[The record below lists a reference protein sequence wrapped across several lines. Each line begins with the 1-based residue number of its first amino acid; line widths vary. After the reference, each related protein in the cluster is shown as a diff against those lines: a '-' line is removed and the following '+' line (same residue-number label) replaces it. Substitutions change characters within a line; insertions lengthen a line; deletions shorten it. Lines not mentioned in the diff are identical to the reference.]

1 MQVHEFSEIEQ
12 RKALEQYAQLAFA
25 NLKKN
30 ILQDLI
36 NNKNESAIYKRYDK
50 KKIVEILQNP
60 QRKEED
66 TREVSR
72 YMYII
77 SSHYRRLVTYYS
89 TILLYNYSVIPSKV
103 SAKKPKKKDYTECFY
118 QVVNLAEKYNL
129 EHEVAKAMNI
139 AVRDGVFFGIC
150 YESED
155 SFYIKHFPHTK
166 YMKISSI
173 EDGVYRPAIDLA
185 YFNGKEDLLSAY
197 GEDFVIAYE
206 KYKGNDKK
214 GLKGDK
220 KKKWYEIPN
229 GVVLKADENDP
240 YFSFPLFLGLLD
252 SIFDIED
259 YRMLNKAKAEN
270 DNYKVLSAQLPLD
283 DNGAPIM
290 DYNLA
295 QKYYGQMSQNLP
307 TGIGLLLSP
316 FAVNSFAFQNSSA
329 ADRNNVVE
337 SVNTFWQSAGTP
349 SSLFGGGNI
358 SSSSAMM
365 MAVKPDE
372 ALAFSMLKQLE
383 RYFNYRIKKMNFP
396 YSFKISFSR
405 LSIFNQDEYINRLSK
420 AASLATPT
428 KLAYCNA
435 LGMSTSDILGLTY
448 LEEDILGL
456 SKTVWMSPL
465 VSSNVQSS
473 VDSSKGRPS
482 AEESGKSVSDSS
494 QNTRDSGSNDNR

>member
-1 MQVHEFSEIEQ
+1 MQVHEFSEKEQ
-12 RKALEQYAQLAFA
+12 RKVLEQYAQLAFA

-77 SSHYRRLVTYYS
+77 SSHYRRLVNYYS
-89 TILLYNYSVIPSKV
+89 TILLYNYSIIPSKIPL
-103 SAKKPKKKDYTECFY
+103 KKPKKNDYMKCFY
-118 QVVNLAEKYNL
+118 HVVNQAEKYNL
-129 EHEVAKAMNI
+129 EHEATKAMNI

-173 EDGVYRPAIDLA
+173 EDGVYRPSIDLA
-185 YFNGKEDLLSAY
+185 YFNGKEDLLQAY

-206 KYKGNDKK
+206 KYKGNEQK
-214 GLKGDK
+214 GLKADK

-229 GVVLKADENDP
+229 GIVLKADESDP

-283 DNGAPIM
+283 SNGAPIM
-290 DYNLA
+290 DYELA

-307 TGIGLLLSP
+307 AGIGLLLSP
-316 FAVNSFAFQNSSA
+316 FTVDEFSFQTSSA
-329 ADRNNVVE
+329 ADRNNVIE

-372 ALAFSMLKQLE
+372 SLAFSMLKQFE
-383 RYFNYRIKKMNFP
+383 RYFNYRIKKMNLNHT
-396 YSFKISFSR
+396 FKISFSR

-420 AASLATPT
+420 SASLGTPT
-428 KLAYCNA
+428 KLAYCSA

-448 LEEDILGL
+448 LEEDVLGL
-456 SKTVWMSPL
+456 SKTVWTSPL
-465 VSSNVQSS
+465 ISANTISHSGEEI
-473 VDSSKGRPS
+473 GRPKS
-482 AEESGKSVSDSS
+482 EKVGESVSESN
-494 QNTRDSGSNDNR
+494 QNTRDSDANDNR